1 MRYTGFG
8 SGVENRRRF
17 QPCSALRQPAEGLLG
32 GLVDIWHL
40 SFNAGAIKPDM
51 AFYAGLTAHLGSEAS
66 ELLMVGDTWRDDIV
80 GAVEARSR
88 AR

>member
-1 MRYTGFG
+1 MKIAVA
-8 SGVENRRRF
+8 SNL
-17 QPCSALRQPAEGLLG
+17 ALPYASPLKALLG
-32 GLVDIWHL
+32 GLVDIWHF

-80 GAVEARSR
+80 DAVEARSR

>member
-1 MRYTGFG
+1 MKIAVASNLALPYASPLKASWAVWWIFG
-8 SGVENRRRF
+8 TS
-17 QPCSALRQPAEGLLG
+17 
-32 GLVDIWHL
+32 H
-40 SFNAGAIKPDM
+40 FNAGAIKPDM
-51 AFYAGLTAHLGSEAS
+51 AFYAGLTAHLGSEVS